1 MQDEVKGNR
10 DKDCP
15 KKMRKKPRKR
25 FIVRYFLIYGLIEL
39 DGKDE
44 SILKV
49 IGRRSGMSSRRLSGM
64 LNIPISTIHRRIKRF
79 EEEEIITGYKALIDY
94 QKTPWPIGALLLVD
108 LMEVI
113 PGKGHI
119 PKKEIIKTLSNFS
132 EVEEIIDVQATE
144 FDLVL
149 RARFRTLRQL
159 SDFIEHLRDIEGIEE
174 TKSAVITDERVLL
187 PFPSIRV

>member
-1 MQDEVKGNR
+1 MD
-10 DKDCP
+10 D
-15 KKMRKKPRKR
+15 
-25 FIVRYFLIYGLIEL
+25 
-39 DGKDE
+39 KDE

-49 IGRRSGMSSRRLSGM
+49 IARRSGMSSRRLSGM
-64 LNIPISTIHRRIKRF
+64 LNIPISTIHRRIKKF

-119 PKKEIIKTLSNFS
+119 PKKEIIKILSNFT
-132 EVEEIIDVQATE
+132 EVEEIIDVQAAE

-174 TKSAVITDERVLL
+174 TKSAVITDERVLS
-187 PFPSIRV
+187 PSPSIRVK